1 MPLRRLDSEWQA
13 LQVDKTRQDK
23 TGSPQRK
30 LLGSF
35 ERNGRGCPCVG
46 VGHAKPSSCHPAGGY
61 IHARE
66 PRNVVMA
73 SSSGHLI
80 SDVTVIDCAALR
92 SFLHNQQRQ
101 PSVSPKNQRN
111 VRRKNRPNSNP
122 SFQSCRQPRPCTK
135 NDHTVQWS
143 SVASIFEMRSQSLRS
158 PKTIW
163 VKRVIIKFHQT
174 LKMPST

>member
-1 MPLRRLDSEWQA
+1 MRRLDSEWQA

-73 SSSGHLI
+73 SSCGHLI

-111 VRRKNRPNSNP
+111 VRRKNRPNSNHHFNHADSQDLAQKMIIQCGGAP
-122 SFQSCRQPRPCTK
+122 LLLFLKCVVRVCAVPRL
-135 NDHTVQWS
+135 
-143 SVASIFEMRSQSLRS
+143 A
-158 PKTIW
+158 IW